1 MRLPSWRNAW
11 LCALALAAPCTAG
24 AQALL
29 GSDCG
34 ALTQLSG
41 QQQTITLSA
50 PAAANQW
57 VVVSVAVNNAFAQ
70 FAGTNAVT
78 DSAGNSYPIYDAV
91 AMSGGSGVLATFA
104 GRAASALNAGG
115 SITIDY
121 TTTGSASA
129 QACAT
134 AAAFPA
140 VLLLS
145 DPSDAAGEA
154 SGNGTA
160 LSVTAST
167 ATQYASEL
175 VYSAFASAATPGAM
189 TALAPAQALGQ
200 VCSADGTVCVLP
212 AWNLGAPL
220 AGIREGAD
228 AQSGNA
234 VNWGALLITF
244 QSNDRIFANG
254 FE

>member
-1 MRLPSWRNAW
+1 MRLPLLRSALLLTAW
-11 LCALALAAPCTAG
+11 LVPCAAS
-24 AQALL
+24 AQTLL
-29 GSDCG
+29 GSDCS

-41 QQQTITLSA
+41 QQQTITLSR
-50 PAAANQW
+50 PAAVNQW
-57 VVVSVAVNNAFAQ
+57 IVVSVAVNNTFAQ
-70 FAGTNAVT
+70 FDAASPVT
-78 DSAGNSYPIYDAV
+78 DSAGSSTYPIYDAV
-91 AMSGGSGVLATFA
+91 AMAGGSGVLATFA
-104 GRAASALNAGG
+104 GRATKALKVGD
-115 SITIDY
+115 TIAIAY

-145 DPSDAAGEA
+145 DPSDATGEA

-167 ATQYASEL
+167 TTQYASEL
-175 VYSAFASAATPGAM
+175 VYSAFASASTPGA
-189 TALAPAQALGQ
+189 TTSLAPAQSLGQ
-200 VCSADGTVCVLP
+200 SCSVDTTVCVVP

-220 AGIREGAD
+220 AGIQEGAD
-228 AQSGNA
+228 ASSANPVA
-234 VNWGALLITF
+234 WGALLLTF

>member
-1 MRLPSWRNAW
+1 MRLPLLRSTLLLTAW
-11 LCALALAAPCTAG
+11 LVPCIVS
-24 AQALL
+24 AQVSL
-29 GSDCG
+29 GSDCS

-41 QQQTITLSA
+41 QQQTIALSQ
-50 PAAANQW
+50 PAAINQW
-57 VVVSVAVNNAFAQ
+57 IAVSVAINNTFAQ
-70 FAGTNAVT
+70 FDATSPVT

-91 AMSGGSGVLATFA
+91 AMAGGSGVLATFA
-104 GRAASALNAGG
+104 GRATKALKVGD
-115 SITIDY
+115 TIAIAY

-134 AAAFPA
+134 ATSFPS

-154 SGNGTA
+154 SGGGTA

-167 ATQYASEL
+167 TTQYPSEL
-175 VYSAFASAATPGAM
+175 IYSAFASASTPGSM
-189 TALAPAQALGQ
+189 TALAPAQGLGQ
-200 VCSADGTVCVLP
+200 ACSVDTTVCIVP
-212 AWNLGAPL
+212 AWNLGATSS
-220 AGIREGAD
+220 GIAEGAD
-228 AQSGNA
+228 ASSANSA
-234 VNWGALLITF
+234 AWGALLITF